1 MEQAIS
7 SLLHR
12 QNTMKMNYLKITTIV
27 VLLSVF
33 VSCGDAEEI
42 DQEKPVIDMSESEAF
57 PVACDTLYFGESF
70 TLKALFSDNVE
81 LGSFSLDIHNNFDHH
96 SHSTEVTECNLAETK
111 EPVNPYVLIQDFEI
125 PESSKTYQT
134 SLEVSL
140 PSSNDDGEYD
150 EGDYHFHISLV
161 DKTGWSIQ
169 VGVGVKMLHR

>member
-1 MEQAIS
+1 MGRSDITIMKKFKIVFTLIFFAFIIS
-7 SLLHR
+7 CNDHE
-12 QNTMKMNYLKITTIV
+12 
-27 VLLSVF
+27 
-33 VSCGDAEEI
+33 GI
-42 DQEKPVIDMSESEAF
+42 DQEKPEIDISAADAF
-57 PVACDTLYFGESF
+57 PVACDTLYFGETF
-70 TLKALFSDNVE
+70 TLKASFYDNVE

-169 VGVGVKMLHR
+169 VGVGVKLLYR